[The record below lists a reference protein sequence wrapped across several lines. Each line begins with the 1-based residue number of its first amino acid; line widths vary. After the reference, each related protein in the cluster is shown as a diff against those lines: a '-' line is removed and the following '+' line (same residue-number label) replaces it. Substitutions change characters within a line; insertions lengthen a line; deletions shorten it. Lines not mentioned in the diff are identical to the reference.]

1 MISTEALLN
10 MLKEG
15 TVRIKY
21 GHWKSGEELVCDA
34 TTNHS
39 IPFKQHKDNATI
51 VVYDL
56 VNDKWEDIRVSTIS
70 SFEPM
75 Q

>member
-1 MISTEALLN
+1 MINTEALLN

-21 GHWKSGEELVCDA
+21 GHWLTGRELVCNA
-34 TTNHS
+34 TTTN
-39 IPFKQHKDNATI
+39 INQHKDNYTI

-56 VNDKWEDIRVSTIS
+56 VNEKWEDICVSTIS